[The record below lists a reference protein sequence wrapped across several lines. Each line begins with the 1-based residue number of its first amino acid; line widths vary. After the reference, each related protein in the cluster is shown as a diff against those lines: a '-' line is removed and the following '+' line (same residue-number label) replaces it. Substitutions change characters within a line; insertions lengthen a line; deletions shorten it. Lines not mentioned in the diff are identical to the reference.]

1 MMKKI
6 AFILVSLLLVFSLSI
21 SASAEE
27 KGELLVDGAELLT
40 RSEAV
45 EISERLTEINETY
58 GFDLVIVT
66 VETVGTKD
74 PEIFAENFYENGN
87 YGVGEDRSGAI
98 LLISEKTRDWFI
110 IATGVG
116 EEIFPDVYDLADSFL
131 PYFADDDWY
140 GGLDA
145 FVTDAEIS
153 IDTHFNFQF
162 GTNLVISLVVGFV
175 IALIVVSVMKG
186 KLKSV
191 RFQTNAREYV
201 REGSFVLN
209 HSRDLF
215 LYSTVTRVAKPKNTS
230 NGSRVGGGGGS
241 RGGGKF

>member
-1 MMKKI
+1 MKKLS
-6 AFILVSLLLVFSLSI
+6 FILISLLLVFSLSL
-21 SASAEE
+21 SAVAEE
-27 KGELLVDGAELLT
+27 KGALLVDGASLLT

-45 EISERLTEINETY
+45 DIVERLTEISETY

-66 VETVGTKD
+66 VETVGTVD
-74 PEIFAENFYENGN
+74 PETFAEDFYENGN

-98 LLISEKTRDWFI
+98 LLVSEKTRDWFM
-110 IATGVG
+110 IANGIG
-116 EEIFPDVYDLADSFL
+116 EEIIPDVYSLADSFL

-145 FVTDAEIS
+145 FVTETEHR
-153 IDTHFNFQF
+153 IDTHFNFPI
-162 GTNLVISLVVGFV
+162 GNNLLISVVVGLV

-201 REGSFVLN
+201 RRDSFVLN
-209 HSRDLF
+209 HSRDLY
-215 LYSTVTRVAKPKNTS
+215 LYSTVTRVAKPKNNS
-230 NGSRVGGGGGS
+230 NGSRGGVGGGS